1 MCPRYRSIVSTNTAM
16 TRLEIFDLRLVFISV
31 SATVALARHRAKL
44 MIYPEP
50 HAAFWIRYIFEVIEL
65 IGFHPNGIRAVRT
78 ASINTQHDD
87 HQIGDTVFSLDLF
100 INAENMAG
108 NIPTQQASNQ
118 PTTERF
124 STHRLI
130 AHVESAP

>member
-1 MCPRYRSIVSTNTAM
+1 LCPRYRSIVSANTDI
-16 TRLEIFDLRLVFISV
+16 TRLEIFDLRLAFISV
-31 SATVALARHRAKL
+31 SATVALERHRAKL

-65 IGFHPNGIRAVRT
+65 IGFHPKGIRAVRM
-78 ASINTQHDD
+78 ASINTQQDD
-87 HQIGDTVFSLDLF
+87 HQMGDNVLCLDLF
-100 INAENMAG
+100 INVQNMAG
-108 NIPTQQASNQ
+108 NIPTQQAANQ